1 MALKLEINVAI
12 GVVYIAAKNVPPIT
26 IKIDGISTNGDKPPP
41 TIMAPAIIAA
51 VPISPI
57 REAISMAASPVMM
70 IQIINAR
77 KVPIDA
83 KRAPKYYIKEAT

>member
-12 GVVYIAAKNVPPIT
+12 GVVYMHAKNVPPIT
-26 IKIDGISTNGDKPPP
+26 IKIDGISTNGPRPPP

-57 REAISMAASPVMM
+57 REAISIAASPVT
-70 IQIINAR
+70 R
-77 KVPIDA
+77 V
-83 KRAPKYYIKEAT
+83 